1 MLLRGYAAARMTE
14 RNAHIGPTTIGRPV
28 ARDNQML
35 DTQDHLQVD
44 TQGYERGS
52 SAGNPVRAE
61 ADWPPAVIAGAYR
74 TGVLAV
80 RGLQRR
86 AVRTFFVDSN
96 PENPGFRS
104 VYGRA
109 RLCPDPD
116 VDPDGWTRFM
126 VELAQTIGTRAVLI
140 PSSDRF
146 VSAIARNVE
155 SLREHYIL
163 SPGASLQG
171 LLADK
176 HTQYQLAAHH
186 GMPMPRTQFARC
198 REDVVQFAQDASFPC
213 LLKPTHFREW
223 LRCPAGHPLHA
234 KKIAIARSVV
244 DLLDIYRHAAAISPI
259 VILQEIVEG
268 PDSAKRVYLSCYD
281 AGGRR
286 IANALFRELRCN
298 PLGFG
303 PATVTEPI
311 SDRDVDDL
319 CNRFLQRIGYVG
331 LCEIEMKQDA
341 RDGRFKL
348 IEANPRLSGSGDAA
362 PYAGVDLCWLH
373 YLDLIGQSVSP
384 ARPEARDFRHIVV
397 RDDAIA
403 VVAYR
408 RAGLIS
414 WREILQSYRPPL
426 AFYDLDAR
434 DWRYS
439 AETLFVATR
448 SLLGGLS
455 RAVFGER
462 EE

>member
-1 MLLRGYAAARMTE
+1 MSE
-14 RNAHIGPTTIGRPV
+14 RKLHVDPTSISQPAT
-28 ARDNQML
+28 RDNQVL
-35 DTQDHLQVD
+35 GTRDHLQVGPQQHD
-44 TQGYERGS
+44 RGS
-52 SAGNPVRAE
+52 SARNLVRAE

-74 TGVLAV
+74 TGVLAI

-86 AVRTFFVDSN
+86 AVRTFCVDSI

-116 VDPDGWTRFM
+116 ANPAEWTRYM
-126 VELAQTIGTRAVLI
+126 VDLARTIGTRPVLI

-146 VSAIARNVE
+146 VSAIARHVAE
-155 SLREHYIL
+155 LGEHFIL
-163 SPGASLQG
+163 SPGAPLQG

-176 HTQYQLAAHH
+176 HTQYALAAEH
-186 GMPMPRTQFARC
+186 GMPMPRTQFAKC
-198 REDVVQFAQDASFPC
+198 REDVAQFSRDAAFPC

-223 LRCPAGHPLHA
+223 LRCPADHPLYA
-234 KKIAIARSVV
+234 QKIAIARSPS
-244 DLLDIYRHAAAISPI
+244 DLLDIYTQAAAINPR
-259 VILQEIVEG
+259 VILQEIIEG
-268 PDSAKRVYLSCYD
+268 PDSSKRVYLSCYD
-281 AGGRR
+281 SSGRR
-286 IANALFRELRCN
+286 IANAMFRELRCN

-311 SDRDVDDL
+311 DDREVDDI
-319 CNRFLQRIGYVG
+319 CDRFLRRLGYVG

-373 YLDLIGQSVSP
+373 YLDLIGQPVSP
-384 ARPEARDFRHIVV
+384 VTPTPRDFRHMVV

-403 VVAYR
+403 IVAYR
-408 RAGLIS
+408 RARLIS
-414 WREILQSYRPPL
+414 WKDILRSYRPPL

-439 AETLFVATR
+439 AETLYVASR
-448 SLLGGLS
+448 SLLTNLS
-455 RAVFGER
+455 RAVFRKGDS
-462 EE
+462 

>member
-1 MLLRGYAAARMTE
+1 MTMRDHQIEPAIASRRAAR
-14 RNAHIGPTTIGRPV
+14 G
-28 ARDNQML
+28 NQVL
-35 DTQDHLQVD
+35 DT
-44 TQGYERGS
+44 GERLPTRS
-52 SAGNPVRAE
+52 RVSEQTLSPGNPARAE

-80 RGLQRR
+80 RSLRR
-86 AVRTFFVDSN
+86 RGVRTFCVDSI

-116 VDPDGWTRFM
+116 IDPDGWTRFM
-126 VELAQTIGTRAVLI
+126 IDLARTIGTRAVLI

-146 VSAIARNVE
+146 VSAIARNVAVL
-155 SLREHYIL
+155 SEHYIL
-163 SPGASLQG
+163 SPGAGLQG

-176 HTQYQLAAHH
+176 HTQYELAARH
-186 GMPMPRTQFARC
+186 GMPMPRTQFATC
-198 REDVVQFAQDASFPC
+198 REDVVRFAEDAVFPC

-223 LRCPAGHPLHA
+223 LRCSPDHPLFA
-234 KKIAIARSVV
+234 KKIAIAGSAAE
-244 DLLDIYRHAAAISPI
+244 LLDLYAQAAPI
-259 VILQEIVEG
+259 NPRVILQEIIEG

-281 AGGRR
+281 ANGRR

-303 PATVTEPI
+303 PATITEPI
-311 SDRDVDDL
+311 EDPEVDEVCDG
-319 CNRFLQRIGYVG
+319 FLRRIGYVG
-331 LCEIEMKQDA
+331 LCEIEIKQDS

-362 PYAGVDLCWLH
+362 PYAGVDLCWVH
-373 YLDLIGQSVSP
+373 YLDAIGQSVSP
-384 ARPEARDFRHIVV
+384 VTPDTRDFRHMVV

-414 WREILQSYRPPL
+414 WKDILRSYRPPL

-439 AETLFVATR
+439 AETLYVATR

-455 RAVFGER
+455 QALFQKR
-462 EE
+462 

>member
-1 MLLRGYAAARMTE
+1 ME
-14 RNAHIGPTTIGRPV
+14 RADAVDRSLAGNNPMFGTREPSQLHTRV
-28 ARDNQML
+28 AVRS
-35 DTQDHLQVD
+35 V
-44 TQGYERGS
+44 

-61 ADWPPAVIAGAYR
+61 ADWPPAVIAGGYR

-86 AVRTFFVDSN
+86 AVRTFCVDST

-116 VDPDGWTRFM
+116 VDSDGWTRFM
-126 VELAQTIGTRAVLI
+126 VDLARTIGTRPVLI

-146 VSAIARNVE
+146 VSALARNIE
-155 SLREHYIL
+155 ALAEHYIL
-163 SPGASLQG
+163 SPGARLQG

-176 HTQYQLAAHH
+176 HTQYELAARH
-186 GMPMPRTQFARC
+186 GMPMPRTQFAAC
-198 REDVVQFAQDASFPC
+198 RSDVMRFSQDAMFPC
-213 LLKPTHFREW
+213 LLKPHHFREW
-223 LRCPAGHPLHA
+223 LRFPVDRPLYA
-234 KKIAIARSVV
+234 RKIAIARSEAE
-244 DLLDIYRHAAAISPI
+244 LLDIYAQAAEINPH
-259 VILQEIVEG
+259 VILQEIIEG
-268 PDSAKRVYLSCYD
+268 PDSAKRVFLSCYD

-311 SDRDVDDL
+311 DHREVDDV
-319 CNRFLQRIGYVG
+319 CDRFLRRIGYVG
-331 LCEIEMKQDA
+331 LCEIEMKQDS
-341 RDGRFKL
+341 RDGQFKL

-384 ARPEARDFRHIVV
+384 VGPEPRDFRHMVV

-414 WREILQSYRPPL
+414 WKDILQSYRPPL
-426 AFYDLDAR
+426 AFYDLDLR

-439 AETLFVATR
+439 AETLFVAAR
-448 SLLGGLS
+448 SLLNGLT
-455 RAVFGER
+455 RAVFSSER
-462 EE
+462 QS

>member
-1 MLLRGYAAARMTE
+1 MTESTWHIKATSISRPAARGNETLGPRERLQLETRGLEQGRSTE
-14 RNAHIGPTTIGRPV
+14 NA
-28 ARDNQML
+28 
-35 DTQDHLQVD
+35 
-44 TQGYERGS
+44 
-52 SAGNPVRAE
+52 VRAE

-80 RGLQRR
+80 RCLRR
-86 AVRTFFVDSN
+86 RGVRTFCVDSI

-116 VDPDGWTRFM
+116 LEPEAWTRFM
-126 VELAQTIGTRAVLI
+126 IDLARTIGTRAVLI

-146 VSAIARNVE
+146 VSAIARNIAALSE
-155 SLREHYIL
+155 LYIL

-176 HTQYQLAAHH
+176 STQYELAARH
-186 GMPMPRTQFARC
+186 GMPMPRTQFAKC
-198 REDVVQFAQDASFPC
+198 RDDVVQFSQDAVFPC
-213 LLKPTHFREW
+213 LVKPNHFREW
-223 LRCPAGHPLHA
+223 LRCPSDHPLFS
-234 KKIAIARSVV
+234 KKIAIAQSAA
-244 DLLDIYRHAAAISPI
+244 DLLDIYAHAAPI
-259 VILQEIVEG
+259 NSRVILQEIIEG

-281 AGGRR
+281 ADGRR
-286 IANALFRELRCN
+286 IANALFRELRCS

-303 PATVTEPI
+303 PATITEPI
-311 SDRDVDDL
+311 DDGEVDEICDG
-319 CNRFLQRIGYVG
+319 FLRRIGFVG
-331 LCEIEMKQDA
+331 LCEIEMKQDS

-362 PYAGVDLCWLH
+362 PYAGVDLCWVH
-373 YLDLIGQSVSP
+373 YLDAIGRTVSP
-384 ARPEARDFRHIVV
+384 VAPEPRDFRHIVV

-414 WREILQSYRPPL
+414 WTDILRSYKPPL

-439 AETLFVATR
+439 AETVYIALR
-448 SLLGGLS
+448 LLLGGLS
-455 RAVFGER
+455 RALFSR
-462 EE
+462 AQDR